1 MYEKYNQGHC
11 QAFLLDS
18 VLGILYNHS
27 GDNMSADNDFEQR
40 INFGRLYNFYGGLLT
55 ERQKKVMEEYFYND
69 LSLGEIA
76 EENGVTRQ
84 AIHDLLKRVEQILE
98 RYEARLG
105 LLARNDKDKEALGRA
120 QELLTLYIA
129 EGNTDRRLVK
139 AQQIIIDLSNEG
151 R

>member
-1 MYEKYNQGHC
+1 
-11 QAFLLDS
+11 
-18 VLGILYNHS
+18 
-27 GDNMSADNDFEQR
+27 MSADKDFEQR
-40 INFGRLYNFYGGLLT
+40 IRFGRLYDFYGGLLT
-55 ERQKKVMEEYFYND
+55 ERQKKVMEQYFYND

-84 AIHDLLKRVEQILE
+84 AIHDLLKRVEQTLE

-105 LLARNDKDKEALGRA
+105 LLARTDKDKKDLGLVKD
-120 QELLTLYIA
+120 LLNLYIS

-139 AQQIIIDLSNEG
+139 AQQMIIDLSNEG

>member
-1 MYEKYNQGHC
+1 MVVMHATGGTQTPI
-11 QAFLLDS
+11 AALFLIS
-18 VLGILYNHS
+18 VRSLFRYIF
-27 GDNMSADNDFEQR
+27 DFAQ
-40 INFGRLYNFYGGLLT
+40 
-55 ERQKKVMEEYFYND
+55 
-69 LSLGEIA
+69 IA

-105 LLARNDKDKEALGRA
+105 LLARNDKDKENLGRA